1 MKYKLI
7 GGLTNGIIVRKDR
20 SIIFLPYDPMRQ
32 FRTSEEI
39 GEEIKSIIKH
49 ARAQ

>member
-20 SIIFLPYDPMRQ
+20 SIIFLPYDPGRQ
-32 FRTSEEI
+32 FRKPDEI
-39 GEEIKSIIKH
+39 RKEIKKLME
-49 ARAQ
+49 AQ